1 MFDSTC
7 IMQRIYS
14 RNEVQMKQEKERE
27 KARKAK
33 IAKTTEKQKAK
44 DANNAKITK
53 SASAGTSL
61 SPQNNVTQ
69 QPGGATP
76 TQPTPELLSAG
87 VSASFTTP
95 AIAPTSV
102 GTACCTHFWSATC
115 CASAQNA
122 DGHH

>member
-1 MFDSTC
+1 VSTYV
-7 IMQRIYS
+7 IQRNS
-14 RNEVQMKQEKERE
+14 SAGEVRKKREQERE

-33 IAKTTEKQKAK
+33 AARAIEKQKAR
-44 DANNAKITK
+44 DINHANDTK
-53 SASAGTSL
+53 SASAGTSR

-69 QPGGATP
+69 QPGRATL

-87 VSASFTTP
+87 VSTSFATP
-95 AIAPTSV
+95 AIAPASV
-102 GTACCTHFWSATC
+102 GIACCTRFWSAAC

>member
-1 MFDSTC
+1 
-7 IMQRIYS
+7 
-14 RNEVQMKQEKERE
+14 MKQKKERE
-27 KARKAK
+27 EARKAK
-33 IAKTTEKQKAK
+33 IAKATEKQKAR
-44 DANNAKITK
+44 DASNAKITK

-87 VSASFTTP
+87 VSTSSTPP
-95 AIAPTSV
+95 AIAPTAV
-102 GTACCTHFWSATC
+102 GTAFCTRFWSATC